1 MRTVDAHTST
11 LARTATGNIP
21 CTAPVMMETTTVPD
35 RTTMASMARNETLP
49 SPVDKVRLNKLLQGY
64 EHQSY
69 IIHGFTHGFSLNFQG
84 PDKALNANN
93 SHSIQELPHI
103 VQQKLEQ
110 ELKLGRIAG
119 PFIQPPFPNFKS
131 SPIALREKSTPGKY
145 RMLHNLSFPYDNN
158 SVNYNIDKTFTTVK
172 YQTLQDAIAL
182 IQEHFPSVY
191 LAKSDIADAFRIIP
205 ISPTQYH
212 LLGFQFEGKYY
223 YEKMLSMGAA
233 PSCQIFE
240 VFSSSLQWILK
251 TRYNITCIKVLD
263 DFLFVQPS

>member
-1 MRTVDAHTST
+1 MSINHTSFMDSRMVFPLISKALIKHLMQIT
-11 LARTATGNIP
+11 LTPSKNYHI
-21 CTAPVMMETTTVPD
+21 
-35 RTTMASMARNETLP
+35 SSNKNWNRNWSLAESRALSSNHLFQISSLHPLP
-49 SPVDKVRLNKLLQGY
+49 SGKNPPRVNTGC
-64 EHQSY
+64 Y
-69 IIHGFTHGFSLNFQG
+69 IIFHFH
-84 PDKALNANN
+84 
-93 SHSIQELPHI
+93 
-103 VQQKLEQ
+103 
-110 ELKLGRIAG
+110 
-119 PFIQPPFPNFKS
+119 
-131 SPIALREKSTPGKY
+131 
-145 RMLHNLSFPYDNN
+145 DNN